1 MKIVLFYISVMWL
14 ASVMM
19 TVYDKIAAI
28 KKGRRVSEK
37 SLLLTGL
44 CGGALAMYLTMLLI
58 NHKTRHAKFMVLL
71 PLEVILH
78 IGLALLFFWTYGK
91 IA

>member
-1 MKIVLFYISVMWL
+1 MKFLLFYISVMWL

-19 TVYDKIAAI
+19 TIYDKIAAI

-58 NHKTRHAKFMVLL
+58 NHKTRHAKFMVIL

-78 IGLALLFFWTYGK
+78 IGLMFLFFRIYGEFV
-91 IA
+91 

>member
-19 TVYDKIAAI
+19 TVYDKIAAM
-28 KKGRRVSEK
+28 KDGRRVSEK

-78 IGLALLFFWTYGK
+78 IGLVLLLFWTYGK
-91 IA
+91 IV